1 MQNYNTFW
9 IFFIQKVIYLLSFFD
24 IILSMESILFILFIS
39 LAISTVLNIIF
50 KRFSISHI
58 LGYIITGTLISTI
71 FNFNGQSDLHTLE
84 LIAEFGIVFLMFSIG
99 LEMPI
104 EKLKRMKNA
113 LIFDGLSQVVISAVI
128 IFLISKFIFSIDTN
142 SSIII
147 SLAFS
152 LSSTAIVLTYLKQSK
167 DIYTP
172 YGQRSTAI
180 LIFQDLAVIPI
191 LLLISFLANDT
202 LSLQEVLLK
211 TLASAVAIIAFM
223 FIIGKKLIEWLLKF
237 SSQTKLEE
245 LFLASVL
252 SIVIG
257 TSILAH
263 SLGFTYSLGAFIAG
277 MIIADSSFHVKVES
291 DISSYKD
298 LLLGTFFFS
307 VGTKIDV
314 AFLISNVHY
323 VLLIFIAIM
332 LIKGLVIYLI
342 VRVKENKSDSIKSAI
357 ALCQVGEFSFA
368 VFALAAND
376 NLLSQELGKFLILV
390 TVISMIITPFVV
402 NNIYKLASYFVVE
415 FYESDKITPINQK
428 NHTIVCGYSM
438 LGRIVAND
446 LEEKKIPFVII
457 SDDLRHVLLAKKRG
471 FNAYFGHL
479 DKIPVLESLKV
490 DETSSIIITLDNIN
504 KIRLICSAVLSYYN
518 DANLI
523 VKVDTVEEKKSLR
536 DLNINKYVYANYEVA
551 NLLVSESL
559 KHNS

>member
-1 MQNYNTFW
+1 
-9 IFFIQKVIYLLSFFD
+9 
-24 IILSMESILFILFIS
+24 MESILFILFIS
-39 LAISTVLNIIF
+39 LAIATILNIIF

-58 LGYIITGTLISTI
+58 LGYIITGTIISTV
-71 FNFNGQSDLHTLE
+71 FHFNGEKDLEALE

-104 EKLKRMKNA
+104 EKLKRMKDA

-128 IFLISKFIFSIDTN
+128 IFVISKFVFLLDTN
-142 SSIII
+142 SSLII

-172 YGQRSTAI
+172 YGQRATAI

-191 LLLISFLANDT
+191 LLLISFLSNDT

-211 TLASAVAIIAFM
+211 TLVSAVAIIAFM

-237 SSQTKLEE
+237 STQTKLEE

-291 DISSYKD
+291 DIASYKD

-314 AFLISNVHY
+314 AFLLTNIHY
-323 VLLIFIAIM
+323 VLLIFVSVMAI
-332 LIKGLVIYLI
+332 KASVIYFI
-342 VRVKENKSDSIKSAI
+342 IKFKENKSDSIKSAI

-368 VFALAAND
+368 VFALASSN
-376 NLLSQELGKFLILV
+376 NILSEELSKFLILV
-390 TVISMIITPFVV
+390 TVLSMIITPFIV

-415 FYESDKITPINQK
+415 FYESDKITPIDQK

-438 LGRIVAND
+438 LGRMIAND
-446 LEEKKIPFVII
+446 LEERKIPFVII
-457 SDDLRHVLLAKKRG
+457 SDDLRHVLLARKRG
-471 FNAYFGHL
+471 FKAYFGHL
-479 DKIPVLESLKV
+479 DKNPVLESLKA

-504 KIRLICSAVLSYYN
+504 KIRLICSAVLSFYN

-523 VKVDTVEEKKSLR
+523 VKVDTIEEKKSLR
-536 DLNINKYVYANYEVA
+536 DLNIAKFVYANYEVA
-551 NLLVSESL
+551 NLLVKESL
-559 KHNS
+559 QSNK